1 MYISA
6 VSITVLLRTHLTRL
20 ADTDGLLLGFAS
32 GPRHKGLLANIFST
46 TDHLES
52 YTRRLRRLRDE
63 KQLGSQEPSR
73 MEVVATTIS
82 DRYKAR
88 EDKVWDLVEEKVDMS
103 SVEER
108 EAWLKKKGKVLN
120 EVMGWTL
127 AYLDEMDAMDEEWK
141 EKEVKDMKLQWETRW
156 KTYAA
161 MDPEDLKAAG
171 WILDV

>member
-6 VSITVLLRTHLTRL
+6 VSITVPLRTHLTRF
-20 ADTDGLLLGFAS
+20 ADTDGLLLGLAS
-32 GPRHKGLLANIFST
+32 GPRHRGLLENIFST

-52 YTRRLRRLRDE
+52 YTERLRRLRDE
-63 KQLGSQEPSR
+63 KQRGSQEPSR

-82 DRYKAR
+82 NHYKAR

-127 AYLDEMDAMDEEWK
+127 AYLDDMDAMDEGWK
-141 EKEVKDMKLQWETRW
+141 EKEVKDMMLQWETRW
-156 KTYAA
+156 ITYAA